1 MEPVP
6 GIFEKTQLRTL
17 KRTPTPPRLAQRLLL
32 SFLRNDLAEEVTG
45 DLDEKFHS
53 MLQHTSVRKARLNY
67 WLQVFHYI
75 RPFAIRKSYS
85 ETPNHFDMFRNYFK
99 IAFRSMSRQKIYS
112 AIKIGGFALGIA
124 ACFLIGLFIKDELS
138 YDKYYPDANRI
149 YRVVQEFD
157 DNGKIGMGVDYPAP
171 FARTIV
177 AEFPEIEYAGRFMP
191 HPLFGGAGDN
201 QIRRTDQSEN
211 TYEEGFTFADSS
223 ILDIFGI
230 KLLYG
235 NRSTALNDPFT
246 MVISKQKADKYFPNE
261 NPVGKTMILNNNK
274 DRIYR
279 IGGVMEDFPSN
290 SHLKYDFLLTL
301 SGIELGPG
309 EQTFWRAQNYHT
321 YVLLHK
327 DADAVKLAK
336 KLSII
341 TKKYVIPSF
350 IAAGINDNLKEFEKH
365 KFYLQPVTDI
375 HLRSQGIDDRMSHG
389 DIRFVWLFGSVAVFI
404 LFIAC
409 INFINLSTARSA
421 NRAKE
426 VGLRKVVG
434 SFRRNLVQQFLTES
448 VLFSL
453 LSFILGILLAWVLLP
468 WFNQLSAKSL
478 QFPWT
483 DWWLLPVLAGAI
495 LLVGLLAG
503 LYPALYLSAF
513 TPIQVLKGNIS
524 RGSKSSVT
532 RNTLVVFQFSI
543 SIILIAGT
551 LIIYQQMSY
560 IMNKKTGFDK
570 DQVLVIQGTGT
581 LNKQS
586 LYTFKNELARLPG
599 IKNVTVSDYLPVKG
613 TKRNNNGFWLE
624 GKVNVDRPVYR
635 QIWRVDHDY
644 IKTMG
649 MKIVEGRDFSVERPA
664 DSQAVIINQSMVK
677 DMGLKNAVGTRITNG
692 GPVWTIIGVVEDFH
706 GESLKDNI
714 LGQCL
719 VIGGQGAGIVSAK
732 MNTANMQEMIGSVQQ
747 VWKRFAP
754 DQPIRYTFLDTQY
767 ANMYAD
773 VQRTGR
779 IFTSFAILAVIIAC
793 LGLFALSAFMVQ
805 QRNKEISIRLVLGA
819 STKSIFRLLTQNFLF
834 LIFIALIIAIP
845 VTWYIMQKW
854 LQDFVYRID
863 IGWEV
868 FFWTALIATG
878 IALFTISHQALR
890 AAMTDPVKNLRSE

>member
-6 GIFEKTQLRTL
+6 RFRKKDQLRTL
-17 KRTPTPPRLAQRLLL
+17 KQQQHKPPRLAQRILLG
-32 SFLRNDLAEEVTG
+32 FLRDDLAEEVTG
-45 DLDEKFHS
+45 DLDEKFYS
-53 MLQHTSVRKARLNY
+53 MLEKTSVRKARLNY
-67 WLQVFHYI
+67 WFQTLQYI
-75 RPFAIRKSYS
+75 RPFALRKSNS
-85 ETPNHFDMFRNYFK
+85 VTLNHFDMFRNYFK
-99 IAFRSMSRQKIYS
+99 IAWRNMTRQKMYS

-124 ACFLIGLFIKDELS
+124 ACFLIALFIKDELS

-157 DNGKIGMGVDYPAP
+157 DNGETGLGVDYPAP
-171 FARTIV
+171 FARTIQ
-177 AEFPEIEYAGRFMP
+177 AEFPEIEKAGRFMP
-191 HPLFGGAGDN
+191 HPLFAGAGDN
-201 QIRRTDQSEN
+201 QIRRTDQTEN
-211 TYEEGFTFADSS
+211 TFEQGFTFADSS
-223 ILDIFGI
+223 IPEIFGI
-230 KLLYG
+230 KMLYG
-235 NRSTALNDPFT
+235 NRSTALNDPYT
-246 MVISKQKADKYFPNE
+246 MVISKKKADKYFPNE

-301 SGIELGPG
+301 RGVELGPG
-309 EQTFWRAQNYHT
+309 EQTFWRAQNYPT
-321 YVLLHK
+321 YVRLHPG
-327 DADAVKLAK
+327 ADPEQLAN

-341 TKKYVIPSF
+341 TKKYIIPSF
-350 IAAGINDNLKEFEKH
+350 VEAGIKDDLKAFENI
-365 KFYLQPVTDI
+365 KFHLQPVSDI
-375 HLRSQGIDDRMSHG
+375 HLRSQGIDDEMSHG
-389 DIRFVWLFGSVAVFI
+389 DIRFIWLFGAVAIFI

-434 SFRRNLVQQFLTES
+434 SFRSNLVRQFLTES
-448 VLFSL
+448 VLFSF
-453 LSFILGILLAWVLLP
+453 LSFIIGILLAWAFLP
-468 WFNQLSAKSL
+468 WFNELSGKSL

-483 DWWLLPVLAGAI
+483 AWWLLPVFAGAI

-513 TPIQVLKGNIS
+513 KPIQVLKGNIS

-532 RNTLVVFQFSI
+532 RNTLVVFQFAI

-551 LIIYQQMSY
+551 FIIYRQMSY

-570 DQVLVIQGTGT
+570 DQVLMIEGTNT
-581 LNKQS
+581 MNKQS
-586 LYTFKNELARLPG
+586 LYTLKNELTRLRG
-599 IKNVTVSDYLPVKG
+599 VRNVTVSDYLPIKG
-613 TKRNNNGFWLE
+613 TKRNNNGFWLT
-624 GKVNVDRPVYR
+624 GKINVDKPVYR

-649 MKIVEGRDFSVERPA
+649 MKIVEGRDFNLQIPS

-677 DMGLKNAVGTRITNG
+677 DMGLKNPIGARITNG
-692 GPVWTIIGVVEDFH
+692 FDRTIIGVIEDFH
-706 GESLKDNI
+706 AESMKENI
-714 LGQCL
+714 LGLCL
-719 VIGGQGAGIVSAK
+719 VIGGQGAGIVSLK
-732 MNTANMQEMIGSVQQ
+732 VNTADMQEMIRSVTQ

-754 DQPIRYTFLDTQY
+754 DQPIRYTFLDEQY

-779 IFTSFAILAVIIAC
+779 IFTSFAVLAVIIAC

-819 STKSIFRLLTQNFLF
+819 STRSIFRLLTQNFLV
-834 LIFIALIIAIP
+834 LIFIALVIAIP
-845 VTWYIMQKW
+845 ISWYVMQKW
-854 LQDFVYRID
+854 LQDFVYRIE
-863 IGWEV
+863 IGWEI

-878 IALFTISHQALR
+878 IALLTISHQALR
-890 AAMTDPVKNLRSE
+890 AALTDPVKNLRSE